1 MRGRRRNGNGGEERG
16 MNGNG
21 GEDIHGRVGRGCVI

>member
-1 MRGRRRNGNGGEERG
+1 MRGRRNGNGGEERG